1 MRVAEQRLSAVIAGC
16 AHIHV
21 RDFAAVLLDHPAARP
36 IAVWDDDPALAA
48 PWAEKLDLPVTTDL
62 AALPDADLWV
72 IASDTRSH
80 ERLVEAA
87 LGRAGALFLEKPLG
101 IGAEDGARL
110 AARLQVSGLPVAMD
124 YFFRAVPAVQQ
135 LRRWSEDGTLG
146 RLRHLT
152 FCYQHPGLLE
162 GGLKAWPALLDRA
175 RMGHGGFGDLAVHLI
190 DLAGWIGGPLE
201 PLACALESDGEGSD
215 CQGSALLRVTSG
227 PHGGALVTLR
237 AGTVLRGPRIDLRLD
252 GEAATAQM
260 RDGELWLHAA
270 GAAPLQVT
278 TGIEARCPVGLSAFL
293 DQLAGNPVAT
303 LAGPAEAAQVDS
315 LLDALHRLAGF

>member
-1 MRVAEQRLSAVIAGC
+1 MAERRLSAVIAGC

-21 RDFAAVLLDHPAARP
+21 RDFTAVLLDHPAARP

-48 PWAEKLDLPVTTDL
+48 PWAERLGLPVTTDL
-62 AALPDADLWV
+62 AALPAADLWV

-87 LGRAGALFLEKPLG
+87 IGRAGALFFEKPLG
-101 IGAEDGARL
+101 IGAEGGARL
-110 AARLQVSGLPVAMD
+110 AARLQASGLPVAMD

-146 RLRHLT
+146 RLRHVT

-201 PLACALESDGEGSD
+201 PLACALEGDGAGSD
-215 CQGSALLRVTSG
+215 CQGSALLRVVGG
-227 PHGGALVTLR
+227 PHAGALVTLR

-252 GEAATAQM
+252 GEAGSAQL
-260 RDGELWLHAA
+260 REGELWLHEA
-270 GAAPLQVT
+270 GKASRQVAS
-278 TGIEARCPVGLSAFL
+278 GIEARCPAGLSAWL
-293 DQLAGNPVAT
+293 HQLAGHQAAT
-303 LAGPAEAAQVDS
+303 LAGPADAARVDN
-315 LLDALHRLAGF
+315 LLENLHRLAGF

>member
-1 MRVAEQRLSAVIAGC
+1 MAERRLSAVIVGC

-48 PWAEKLDLPVTTDL
+48 PWAEKLGLPVTPNL
-62 AALPDADLWV
+62 AALPAADLWV

-101 IGAEDGARL
+101 IGAEGGARL
-110 AARLQVSGLPVAMD
+110 AARLEASGLPVAMD

-190 DLAGWIGGPLE
+190 DLACWIGGPLE
-201 PLACALESDGEGSD
+201 PLACALEGEGAGSD
-215 CQGSALLRVTSG
+215 SQGSALLRVTDG
-227 PHGGALVTLR
+227 PHTGALVTLR

-252 GEAATAQM
+252 GEAGSAQL
-260 RDGELWLHAA
+260 REGELWLHEA
-270 GAAPLQVT
+270 GKPSRQVA
-278 TGIEARCPVGLSAFL
+278 TGIEARCPLGLSAWL
-293 DQLAGNPVAT
+293 HELAGNPVAT
-303 LAGPAEAAQVDS
+303 LAGPAEAARVDH
-315 LLDALHRLAGF
+315 LLEALHRFAGF